1 MLTAIILCLNVILIL
16 TAIFF
21 FKKQKTGCKIKKIS
35 KKELVSMEK
44 NTRVIL
50 FIIFFVL
57 AVGFN
62 NGLIADDHSFKTLD
76 KETFMDMESL
86 SSPAISPDGKHIIF
100 VRRWVD
106 QKTDR
111 YTSNLWIVDSE
122 AKRVRELTQGTWND
136 SSPVWSPGGEKIA
149 FLSDRSGST
158 QIHVMWLDT
167 RETAQI
173 TYLTDS
179 PSSLC
184 WSPDGKKL
192 AFTMFIRDKDSILP
206 VTMPERP
213 RGAQWAE
220 SAVIIDRLSWR
231 RDGTG
236 PVPKGYS
243 HIYTIDALLGGTPRK
258 ITSGDYS
265 HHDPQWGAD
274 ANSILFSAIR
284 KPDAEYLHGD
294 TEIYSVDLET
304 LDITALTTRKGP
316 DRGARVSPDGKW
328 IAYSGYDEKEYTSHL
343 SNLYLMDTSGGGK
356 RLLGGDFPSSPSS
369 ITWAQDSSG
378 LYYLMAEEGIS
389 NIYFISIKGEIKK
402 VTTGNHYLAGL
413 SMSNT
418 GQASATISTYY
429 RPGYLVTFDVKRP
442 DRIQELADVNS
453 DVLRNVKLGEVEEM
467 WFKSPDGFDLQGWLI
482 KPAGFEA
489 GKKYPLLLYIHGG
502 PWAMYSVSFNWAWQN
517 FAANGYAVLYMN
529 PRGSTGYGQDFVN
542 GIQYSY
548 PGKDFDDLMAGVDT
562 AIAKGFIDENKLFV
576 CGGSGG
582 GVLTAWIV
590 GHTDRF
596 AAAVSMRPVI
606 NWHSFVGTTDGA
618 SWYRQFQ
625 KYPWEDPMEYAV
637 RSPLHYVDNVT
648 TPTMVMTGEADLR
661 TPISQSEEYYRA
673 LKMLKKDTLLVR
685 MPNEYHGWRRPS
697 HRLLQQLYLMSW
709 FEKHMN

>member
-1 MLTAIILCLNVILIL
+1 M
-16 TAIFF
+16 
-21 FKKQKTGCKIKKIS
+21 KKTTG
-35 KKELVSMEK
+35 
-44 NTRVIL
+44 
-50 FIIFFVL
+50 IIFFSLFLVL
-57 AVGFN
+57 AIGMN
-62 NGLIADDHSFKTLD
+62 EGLVAGDNPSSKLD
-76 KETFMDMESL
+76 KGTFMDMESL
-86 SSPAISPDGKHIIF
+86 SNPVISPDGKHIIF

-106 QKTDR
+106 KKNDR
-111 YTSNLWIVDSE
+111 YASNLWIVDVQFR
-122 AKRVRELTQGTWND
+122 RVRELTQGNWSD
-136 SSPVWSPGGEKIA
+136 SSPVWSPGGDRIA

-167 RETAQI
+167 KETAQL

-179 PSSLC
+179 PSSLR

-192 AFTMFIRDKDSILP
+192 AFTMFIRDKEPILSVKLP
-206 VTMPERP
+206 DRP

-220 SAVIIDRLSWR
+220 SAIVIDRLSWR

-243 HIYTIDALLGGTPRK
+243 HIYTIDAVLGGTPRK

-265 HHDPQWGAD
+265 HHDPQWGPGGK
-274 ANSILFSAIR
+274 SILFSAIR

-304 LDITALTTRKGP
+304 LDITALTSRKGP

-328 IAYSGYDEKEYTSHL
+328 IAYSGYDEKEFTSHL
-343 SNLYLMDTSGGGK
+343 SHLYLMDAAGGNK
-356 RLLGGDFPSSPSS
+356 RLLGTDFPSSPSAV
-369 ITWAQDSSG
+369 TWAQDSSG
-378 LYYLMAEEGIS
+378 LYYQMAEKGVS
-389 NIYFISIKGEIKK
+389 NIYFISLNGDIKK
-402 VTTGNHYLAGL
+402 ITNGNHYLSG
-413 SMSNT
+413 MSLADT
-418 GQASATISTYY
+418 GQAAATLSTYH
-429 RPGYLVTFDVKRP
+429 RPGYLVTFDIKKP
-442 DRIQELADVNS
+442 GQLYELVDVNK
-453 DVLRNVKLGEVEEM
+453 DVLDNVKLGDVEEM
-467 WFKSPDGFDLQGWLI
+467 WFTSPDGLDLQGWLI
-482 KPAGFEA
+482 KPAEFEP

-502 PWAMYSVSFNWAWQN
+502 PWAMYSVRFNWAWQN

-542 GIQYSY
+542 GIQYAY
-548 PGKDFDDLMAGVDT
+548 PGKDFDDLMAGVDA
-562 AIAKGFIDENKLFV
+562 AIAKGFIDENNLFV

-590 GHTDRF
+590 GHTHRF
-596 AAAVSMRPVI
+596 TAAVSMRPVI

-618 SWYRQFQ
+618 SWYRQFK
-625 KYPWEDPMEYAV
+625 KYPWEDPMEFAV

-697 HRLLQQLYLMSW
+697 HRLLQQLYLTAW
-709 FEKHMN
+709 FEKYMK